1 MILKHL
7 KTIAVSAALIS
18 ALSVSA
24 YATSIGCATVNT
36 GEQKLCTEPNPS
48 SAVLGI
54 VPQDSVVIVGEKVNE
69 GWYRVVYCGATGYI
83 SSEFLNFSENLEG
96 DFGSGNISGDD
107 VCLYDNAGLFSNV
120 VGVFSDG
127 TEMQV
132 LGVYSSWYK
141 VKYDNQTGFVF
152 SDNFSLNGGVAELSE
167 TIDEGQI
174 IVDTA
179 MQYLGVPYVWA
190 GSSSRGFDCSGFV
203 NYVYKE
209 CGYSINR
216 TAALI
221 YENGTYVEKA
231 DLQVGDAV
239 CFSSSSCSIG
249 HVGIYIGE
257 GQFIHASSGSGCVI
271 ISDLSESYYTKRY
284 VGARHIV

>member
-120 VGVFSDG
+120 V
-127 TEMQV
+127 
-132 LGVYSSWYK
+132 
-141 VKYDNQTGFVF
+141 
-152 SDNFSLNGGVAELSE
+152 
-167 TIDEGQI
+167 
-174 IVDTA
+174 
-179 MQYLGVPYVWA
+179 
-190 GSSSRGFDCSGFV
+190 
-203 NYVYKE
+203 
-209 CGYSINR
+209 
-216 TAALI
+216 
-221 YENGTYVEKA
+221 
-231 DLQVGDAV
+231 
-239 CFSSSSCSIG
+239 
-249 HVGIYIGE
+249 
-257 GQFIHASSGSGCVI
+257 
-271 ISDLSESYYTKRY
+271 
-284 VGARHIV
+284 